1 MFTGLY
7 QSGLILTVIATYYL
21 LDFWLISR
29 YDRQRQAEGS
39 GRSWDYTLMIFAA
52 VSAMIL
58 QPILLPALSLN
69 IESAWGVLVQAVGVL
84 LSIGGLILHTWSRL
98 HLQHFYA
105 ERVESQPGHNVVNT
119 GPYAYVRHPVFTS
132 FFMLIIGLFLID
144 PALSTLLMVIYTFWD
159 FSRAAKQEEKL
170 LAHDV
175 PGYADYMAQTP
186 PFFPRFGVK

>member
-1 MFTGLY
+1 MFNGFY
-7 QSGLILTVIATYYL
+7 QSGVILAVIITYYI
-21 LDFWLISR
+21 LDFWLISH
-29 YDRQRQAEGS
+29 YDRQRRAEGS

-58 QPILLPALSLN
+58 QPIVLPGLSLY
-69 IESAWGVLVQAVGVL
+69 IQARWGFLIQIMGIILAV
-84 LSIGGLILHTWSRL
+84 GGLILHGWSRL

-105 ERVESQPGHNVVNT
+105 ERVEKQPGHNVVNT

-132 FFMLIIGLFLID
+132 FFMLIIGLLLVN
-144 PALSTLLMVIYTFWD
+144 PALPTLLMVIYTFWD
-159 FSRAAKQEEKL
+159 FSRAAKQEEDL
-170 LAHDV
+170 LSHEV

>member
-1 MFTGLY
+1 LFTGLY
-7 QSGLILTVIATYYL
+7 QSGLILAVIVTYYL

-29 YDRQRQAEGS
+29 YDRQRRAEGS

-58 QPILLPALSLN
+58 QPILLPSLSVSTNATWGAL
-69 IESAWGVLVQAVGVL
+69 IQIAGVLFAL
-84 LSIGGLILHTWSRL
+84 GGLILHTWSRL

-105 ERVESQPGHNVVNT
+105 ERVERQPGHCVVNT

-132 FFMLIIGLFLID
+132 FFMLIIGLFLVN
-144 PALSTLLMVIYTFWD
+144 PALPTALMVIYTFWD
-159 FSRAAKQEEKL
+159 FSRAARQEEEL
-170 LAHDV
+170 LSHDV

-186 PFFPRFGVK
+186 PFFPKLGVK